1 MRLALKKNLKY
12 IRKVS
17 LRNLLLHFRY
27 LQPLCV
33 FVLFYLLNWLIS
45 NKLWPAKRRTWW
57 VDSFMQVKG
66 SEHELFRH
74 LPRKLW
80 PSKVAISGRLLVDRP
95 LQLQIPAEKEKK
107 QMKKI
112 RNNLEV
118 NDSPVDKITF
128 RKLEIEISEF
138 INRKLKNPFILN
150 EVKTWKS
157 YRQLCLMPP
166 CDKIQKRQDTDSSNI
181 VKSAVYGFS
190 S

>member
-1 MRLALKKNLKY
+1 
-12 IRKVS
+12 
-17 LRNLLLHFRY
+17 
-27 LQPLCV
+27 
-33 FVLFYLLNWLIS
+33 
-45 NKLWPAKRRTWW
+45 
-57 VDSFMQVKG
+57 MQVKG

-138 INRKLKNPFILN
+138 INRKLKNPFY
-150 EVKTWKS
+150 S
-157 YRQLCLMPP
+157 
-166 CDKIQKRQDTDSSNI
+166 KRSKDLEKLQTALFDATMW
-181 VKSAVYGFS
+181 
-190 S
+190 